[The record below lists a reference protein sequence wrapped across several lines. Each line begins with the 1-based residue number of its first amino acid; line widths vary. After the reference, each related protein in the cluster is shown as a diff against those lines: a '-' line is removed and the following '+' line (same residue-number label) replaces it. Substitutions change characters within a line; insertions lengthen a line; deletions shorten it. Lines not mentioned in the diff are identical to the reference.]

1 MAFTYQQ
8 LIIMALVD
16 LDQRTLFTNNLDV
29 DVKMLRFEGDGR
41 GKTRNNTTLVSEK
54 LKFTQK
60 SLLENI
66 SYPGLFLLN
75 LRISFVQQV

>member
-16 LDQRTLFTNNLDV
+16 LDQTTLFANNLDV
-29 DVKMLRFEGDGR
+29 DVKMLRSEGDGR
-41 GKTRNNTTLVSEK
+41 GKTRKNTTLVSEK

-60 SLLENI
+60 VFLQNFNILVFSSLI
-66 SYPGLFLLN
+66 
-75 LRISFVQQV
+75 